1 MSSRP
6 LNPPQI
12 VVLNGS
18 MASTIHSDPTIISNI
33 SMVSYDIAWTG
44 TPTGTFTVE
53 VSNTYSKNADGS
65 VKNPGNWT
73 ALTLS
78 APTTATGTS
87 GTGFIDVD
95 QIAAYAIRL
104 TYTPASGTGVLNAV
118 VASKV
123 A

>member
-1 MSSRP
+1 
-6 LNPPQI
+6 
-12 VVLNGS
+12 
-18 MASTIHSDPTIISNI
+18 
-33 SMVSYDIAWTG
+33 MVSYDIAWTG